1 MNGQYGPL
9 ITSNLTIKGDP
20 MTLNQKELA
29 AAIAAVNAYI
39 LTEEQAF
46 GMALLGLP
54 KKERRDTQ
62 RAPWGQS
69 GRRDMMQMRNMMQLR
84 SLR

>member
-1 MNGQYGPL
+1 
-9 ITSNLTIKGDP
+9 

-39 LTEEQAF
+39 STEEQAF
-46 GMALLGLP
+46 AMAVLGLP
-54 KKERRDTQ
+54 PKKRQDT
-62 RAPWGQS
+62 RMAPWGLS
-69 GRRDMMQMRNMMQLR
+69 GRREMMQMRNMMQLR

>member
-1 MNGQYGPL
+1 
-9 ITSNLTIKGDP
+9 
-20 MTLNQKELA
+20 MTLDQKELA

-39 LTEEQAF
+39 STEEQAY
-46 GMALLGLP
+46 GMALLGVP
-54 KKERRDTQ
+54 KKKRRDTQ
-62 RAPWGQS
+62 MAPWGLS

>member
-1 MNGQYGPL
+1 
-9 ITSNLTIKGDP
+9 

-39 LTEEQAF
+39 STEEQAF
-46 GMALLGLP
+46 TMAVLGVP
-54 KKERRDTQ
+54 SKKRQDT
-62 RAPWGQS
+62 RMAPWGQS
-69 GRRDMMQMRNMMQLR
+69 GRREMMQMRNMMQLR